1 MTATESLLHDL
12 KYAARMFYRNIGTT
26 VVTVLALAI
35 GIGVNVAVFTAYK
48 KLILRPLDASAP
60 HEMVNLALARDSGV
74 MDFTFSYADYLTYRD
89 SVRSF
94 SGLIAFR
101 VTRVRLSNATEVAN
115 VRNAEPVNV
124 VMVSENY
131 FKVLGVPAL
140 HGRTF
145 ESLKPAELVA
155 NPAVLIS
162 ENYWQRRF
170 AGDPTTL
177 GRTIYLNGVAVTVI
191 GITPRDFVGTGVAAP
206 AFWIP
211 ISIEPLIQGDGQW
224 LSQRENLRYRFC
236 GRLASGVSLKQA
248 QADMTTIADNLRT
261 LHEPRSESARKSTA
275 LVWPGSP
282 TPLPLDQY
290 PGPTLFIHLIMV
302 AAVMVLVV
310 ACANAAACSCARARA
325 RQNELRTRLSLG
337 ASRLRLIRQLLTES
351 ALCGLLAGV
360 LALVFTS
367 ALLKFLVLFSVNVLP
382 LEGASFV
389 FDVTP
394 DLVIF
399 AYVFSISLVAGMLAG
414 FTPALESSRTALSSM
429 VRAGT
434 SSFRSRRLQD
444 LLVAGQVA
452 FTLVLLIAGAMAIQS
467 SIRSLS
473 VDPGYP
479 SDHVIELDLEF
490 PEAGKYTI
498 DRKLAL
504 VRELHARMTA
514 LPGVVAVTSGRV
526 PGQGYRT
533 PAIPRDG
540 ETSSAKREQALLQ
553 YAYVQPKYFETVG
566 LPLTAGRP
574 FEQQGNISNSV
585 ILSKSAAKQLWGDEN
600 AIGRNLQLGIIDERF
615 HNLRGLVATGATYQ
629 VIGIVGDARGTT
641 FDGNDSKSVYMACL
655 KAGCMSIRY

>member
-1 MTATESLLHDL
+1 
-12 KYAARMFYRNIGTT
+12 
-26 VVTVLALAI
+26 
-35 GIGVNVAVFTAYK
+35 
-48 KLILRPLDASAP
+48 
-60 HEMVNLALARDSGV
+60 
-74 MDFTFSYADYLTYRD
+74 
-89 SVRSF
+89 
-94 SGLIAFR
+94 
-101 VTRVRLSNATEVAN
+101 VAN

-145 ESLKPAELVA
+145 ESINPAELVA

-248 QADMTTIADNLRT
+248 QAEMTTIADNLRT

-275 LVWPGSP
+275 LVWAGSP

-310 ACANAAACSCARARA
+310 ACANVGSLQLARARA

-473 VDPGYP
+473 VDPGYA

-498 DRKLAL
+498 DRKRAL

-540 ETSSAKREQALLQ
+540 ETSSAKREQTLLQ
-553 YAYVQPKYFETVG
+553 YAYVQPNYFETVG

-574 FEQQGNISNSV
+574 FEQQGNMSHSV
-585 ILSKSAAKQLWGDEN
+585 ILSKS
-600 AIGRNLQLGIIDERF
+600 GRQTALGR
-615 HNLRGLVATGATYQ
+615 
-629 VIGIVGDARGTT
+629 
-641 FDGNDSKSVYMACL
+641 
-655 KAGCMSIRY
+655 